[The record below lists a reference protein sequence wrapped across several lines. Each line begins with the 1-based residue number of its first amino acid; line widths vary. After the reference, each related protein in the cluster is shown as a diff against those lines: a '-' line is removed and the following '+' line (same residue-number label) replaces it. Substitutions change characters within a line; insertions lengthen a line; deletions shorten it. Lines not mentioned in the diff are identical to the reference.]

1 MINHFNV
8 VSDKFYHWLP
18 LKNESLMSSRHVRHM
33 YFTLQFRCFILV
45 NGNQV
50 QSTIFWN
57 TDIFKK
63 ITLKVIFNNYWGLYR
78 NLVFYFKNHGSEG
91 LVFILKKKKNK
102 KRETHLSN
110 SRQ

>member
-1 MINHFNV
+1 
-8 VSDKFYHWLP
+8 
-18 LKNESLMSSRHVRHM
+18 MSSRHVRHM

-91 LVFILKKKKNK
+91 FILKTMVL
-102 KRETHLSN
+102 RETHLSN